1 MFCLISNHK
10 TYAQYISLDT
20 TLLLVINELDTNKN
34 MNFEVTV
41 PKNLCGK
48 SFYIPLVIEV
58 GDSSSIYQ
66 LINNSFANGRGRLVA
81 NEKKNETEKV
91 EF

>member
-1 MFCLISNHK
+1 
-10 TYAQYISLDT
+10 
-20 TLLLVINELDTNKN
+20 

-81 NEKKNETEKV
+81 NEKKNETKKV
-91 EF
+91 EFKIFLYSKAQKSVYWNIEVPDVHCTNYPIM